1 MDIDTPDDSA
11 ETAKA
16 KPDNP
21 VVTTD
26 KHETLPKLALQHTS
40 APIPA
45 DIVDHDIVPHTH
57 VTTHDVP
64 VSLEASPEKKQSSLG
79 RILKRFRSTFSKNS
93 SSDTGNKARKT
104 GQDDTAAVNA
114 GPRASSA
121 LSWLSPG
128 RTATP
133 ATLRQQQST
142 GTGSPESA
150 RWFTRSPESPL
161 GWTLST
167 RAASRAASRASASA
181 NSRHA
186 QTPDIPSQP
195 LPHGLGHTITNTSSN
210 PRSSPTGDPTPAS
223 IGTSPSPPLRWTT
236 AKSRA
241 AQTSH
246 TAHTSQEL
254 TSSASTPILRHH
266 APTPSHDQSAVRDK
280 EPPTIVKRVEKR
292 IVMRVHF
299 HCHQCRC
306 VLGGNGTC
314 LACGHE
320 KCKQCVLSSS
330 RSARGQEEARLAG
343 KGKAK
348 EGTSMSEKLPLLE
361 VEAHRASSRAKT
373 RSPSPTLADIP
384 HLLTRLTSGF
394 RRSEGRQP
402 GPLAAPRHTH
412 VDRISEEVLDE
423 KNIGHFAARERYDQH
438 EREREA
444 QARRDREQ
452 ARKIKTPRHRIK
464 YTCDRCGSQFSGRL
478 KHCENCGHRRC
489 QACGRWP

>member
-1 MDIDTPDDSA
+1 MPDDSA
-11 ETAKA
+11 ETARA
-16 KPDNP
+16 KTPDTEGL
-21 VVTTD
+21 VE
-26 KHETLPKLALQHTS
+26 HETLPKLALQHTS
-40 APIPA
+40 PAIPA
-45 DIVDHDIVPHTH
+45 DVGDDGVVARSHAAS
-57 VTTHDVP
+57 HDVP
-64 VSLEASPEKKQSSLG
+64 VALEASPEKKHSSFG

-93 SSDTGNKARKT
+93 SNDSGSKARKT

-114 GPRASSA
+114 GPRATSA
-121 LSWLSPG
+121 LSWLSPS

-133 ATLRQQQST
+133 ANLRQQHST
-142 GTGSPESA
+142 GAGSPESA

-167 RAASRAASRASASA
+167 RAASRAASRASAGA

-195 LPHGLGHTITNTSSN
+195 LPHSLGHTTTNTSSN
-210 PRSSPTGDPTPAS
+210 PRSSPTNDPTPAS
-223 IGTSPSPPLRWTT
+223 IGTSPSPPLRWPT
-236 AKSRA
+236 ARSRA

-246 TAHTSQEL
+246 SARTSQGL
-254 TSSASTPILRHH
+254 TSSASTPILRDH
-266 APTPSHDQSAVRDK
+266 ASTPNHDTSAAREKDLPTN
-280 EPPTIVKRVEKR
+280 IKRVEKR

-299 HCHQCRC
+299 HCHRCRC

-320 KCKQCVLSSS
+320 KCRECVLSSS
-330 RSARGQEEARLAG
+330 RSAREQEEARLNG

-361 VEAHRASSRAKT
+361 SDTRRSSSRAKT

-394 RRSEGRQP
+394 RRSETRQP
-402 GPLAAPRHTH
+402 GTVSAPTSRH

-423 KNIGHFAARERYDQH
+423 KNIGQFAARERYDQH

-478 KHCENCGHRRC
+478 KHCESCGHRRC
-489 QACGRWP
+489 MQCGRWP